1 MKGRDLLWGLAS
13 VGFAALLVFI
23 WHLISVNRLVAPVFL
38 PPPLD
43 AFGAL
48 AKGFEDGRLSSATVE
63 TLERIFLG
71 WLLASGLGIVVGAW
85 IGISSFARTY
95 VMPTLELLRPLPASA
110 AIPVAIVFFG
120 LSDAMVLASV
130 GFGAV
135 WPMLLATAY
144 GVAAV
149 DVRLVEVSRM
159 LRLGRLTYLRVIA
172 LPNAMPDI
180 LAGMRVGLVVALI
193 ITIVGEMLTSRT
205 GLGQWVMLAARSFR
219 SADMFA
225 GIIVLGLIGLVSALL
240 LSQLERWALRWRP
253 PTPA

>member
-1 MKGRDLLWGLAS
+1 MTRRDLIWGLAS
-13 VGFAALLVFI
+13 LCFAGFLVFV

-38 PPPLD
+38 PAPLD

-48 AKGFEDGRLSSATVE
+48 ARGFEDGRLSSATAE
-63 TLERIFLG
+63 TLQRIVLG

-85 IGISSFARTY
+85 IGISAFARTY

-110 AIPVAIVFFG
+110 AIPVAITFFG

-144 GVAAV
+144 GVSTV

-159 LRLGRLTYLRVIA
+159 LRLSRLDYLRIVA
-172 LPNAMPDI
+172 LPNALPDI
-180 LAGMRVGLVVALI
+180 LSGMRVGLVVALI

-205 GLGQWVMLAARSFR
+205 GLGQWVILAARSFR

-240 LSQLERWALRWRP
+240 LSQLERRVLRWRP
-253 PTPA
+253 QAQA

>member
-1 MKGRDLLWGLAS
+1 MRQRDLLWGLAS
-13 VGFAALLVFI
+13 VCFAALLVFL
-23 WHLISVNRLVAPVFL
+23 WHLISAYRLVAPVFL
-38 PPPLD
+38 PPPLA
-43 AFGAL
+43 AFNAL
-48 AKGFEDGRLSSATVE
+48 AKGFEDGRLASATAE

-71 WLLASGLGIVVGAW
+71 WLLASVLGIMVGAW
-85 IGISSFARTY
+85 IGISAFARTY

-110 AIPVAIVFFG
+110 AIPVAITFFG

-159 LRLGRLTYLRVIA
+159 LRLGRFSYLRIIA
-172 LPNAMPDI
+172 LPNALPDI
-180 LAGMRVGLVVALI
+180 LSGMRVGLVVALI

-205 GLGQWVMLAARSFR
+205 GLGQWIMLAARSFR
-219 SADMFA
+219 SPDLFA
-225 GIIVLGLIGLVSALL
+225 GIVILGLIGLVSALM
-240 LSQLERWALRWRP
+240 LSQIERWLLRWRP
-253 PTPA
+253 QA